1 MNNKMNN
8 RINNKKKKNGRIWTI
23 ILIVIGC
30 IWMLPL
36 IYMISMSFRTPENA
50 FEPVLFIK
58 PFILDNFKAVISDNP
73 LYLNFISSI
82 VTTVFSV
89 AIVALV
95 AAMCAFGLS
104 RRGVRGKNFIY
115 NMLILT
121 LMVPI
126 SALVIPLTQINNNFG
141 WLNKYQGLIFPY
153 AALGIPFAMVILKG
167 FMDEF
172 PAELEDAATVDG
184 CNDYRLF
191 VSIVIPSLRPGLVV
205 VIIWQFL
212 TSWNEFF
219 LALVTLNDKNMKTLT
234 LIPMQYQGFYFS
246 QPGRLFAIL
255 VLISIPMI
263 VFYALV
269 QKNFVKGLM
278 SGAVKG

>member
-1 MNNKMNN
+1 MRSTKK
-8 RINNKKKKNGRIWTI
+8 INEWICI
-23 ILIVIGC
+23 VALLVIGL

-36 IYMISMSFRTPENA
+36 IYMVSMSFRTPEKA
-50 FEPVLFIK
+50 FEPVLFVK
-58 PFILDNFKAVISDNP
+58 PFILDNFKTVIRDNP

-89 AIVALV
+89 AIVAIV
-95 AAMCAFGLS
+95 AAMAAFGLS
-104 RRGVRGKNFIY
+104 RKGVKGKRFIY
-115 NMLILT
+115 NMLMVT

-126 SALVIPLTQINNNFG
+126 SALVIPLTQINSSFN

-153 AALGIPFAMVILKG
+153 AALGIPFALVILKG
-167 FMDEF
+167 FMDDF
-172 PAELEDAATVDG
+172 PAELEDAAIVDG
-184 CNDYRLF
+184 CNDYKLF
-191 VSIVIPSLRPGLVV
+191 VNIVLPSLRPGMIV

-246 QPGRLFAIL
+246 QPGCLFAIL
-255 VLISIPMI
+255 VIISIPMI
-263 VFYALV
+263 VFYILV

-278 SGAVKG
+278 SGAIKG

>member
-1 MNNKMNN
+1 MRK
-8 RINNKKKKNGRIWTI
+8 NKKSSQWKW
-23 ILIVIGC
+23 ILGLSVIGF
-30 IWMLPL
+30 IWMVPL
-36 IYMISMSFRTPENA
+36 IFMISMSFRTSENA

-58 PFILDNFKAVISDNP
+58 PFVLDNFKTVISQNP
-73 LYLNFISSI
+73 LYLNFLSSVVVTISSVI
-82 VTTVFSV
+82 
-89 AIVALV
+89 IVASV
-95 AAMCAFGLS
+95 AAMAAFGLS
-104 RRGVRGKNFIY
+104 RKGVKFKNLIY
-115 NMLILT
+115 NMLMIT

-126 SALVIPLTQINNNFG
+126 SALVIPLTQINSSFH
-141 WLNKYQGLIFPY
+141 WLNKFQGLILPY
-153 AALGIPFAMVILKG
+153 AALGIPFALVILKG
-167 FMDEF
+167 FMDSF

-191 VSIVIPSLRPGLVV
+191 ANIVVPSLKPGLVV
-205 VIIWQFL
+205 VVIWQFL

-219 LALVTLNDKNMKTLT
+219 LALVTINDKNLKTLT

-246 QPGRLFAIL
+246 QPGCLFAIL
-255 VLISIPMI
+255 VIISIPMI

>member
-1 MNNKMNN
+1 M
-8 RINNKKKKNGRIWTI
+8 RKKKKNSQWRWVLGLAI
-23 ILIVIGC
+23 IAF
-30 IWMLPL
+30 IWMVPL
-36 IYMISMSFRTPENA
+36 VFMVSMSFRTSENA
-50 FEPVLFIK
+50 FEPVLFIE
-58 PFILDNFKAVISDNP
+58 PFVLDNFKTVISQNP
-73 LYLNFISSI
+73 LYLNFLSSI
-82 VTTVFSV
+82 VITSSSV
-89 AIVALV
+89 IIVAAI
-95 AAMCAFGLS
+95 AAMAAFGLS
-104 RRGVRGKNFIY
+104 RKGVKFKNFIY
-115 NMLILT
+115 NVLMIT

-126 SALVIPLTQINNNFG
+126 SALVIPLTQINSTLH
-141 WLNKYQGLIFPY
+141 WLNKFQGLILPY
-153 AALGIPFAMVILKG
+153 AALGIPFALVILKG
-167 FMDEF
+167 FMDSF

-191 VSIVIPSLRPGLVV
+191 ANIVVPSLKPGLVV

-219 LALVTLNDKNMKTLT
+219 LALVTINDKNLKPLT

-246 QPGRLFAIL
+246 QPGCLFAIL
-255 VLISIPMI
+255 VIISIPMI

>member
-1 MNNKMNN
+1 MIM
-8 RINNKKKKNGRIWTI
+8 KKNHSEWIWI
-23 ILIVIGC
+23 IGLWIVGC
-30 IWMLPL
+30 IWMVPL
-36 IYMISMSFRTPENA
+36 VYMVSMAFRTPENA

-58 PFILDNFKAVISDNP
+58 PFILNNFITVIRDNP
-73 LYLNFISSI
+73 LYLNFISSVVI
-82 VTTVFSV
+82 TVSSV
-89 AIVALV
+89 IIVALV
-95 AAMCAFGLS
+95 ASMAAFGLS
-104 RRGVRGKNFIY
+104 RNGVKGKSVIY
-115 NMLILT
+115 NMLMLT

-126 SALVIPLTQINNNFG
+126 SALVIPLTQINNNFH

-153 AALGIPFAMVILKG
+153 AALGIPFALVILKG

-191 VSIVIPSLRPGLVV
+191 VNIVIPSLQPGLVV
-205 VIIWQFL
+205 VVIWQFL

-246 QPGRLFAIL
+246 QPGCLFAIL
-255 VLISIPMI
+255 VIISIPMI

>member
-1 MNNKMNN
+1 MRK
-8 RINNKKKKNGRIWTI
+8 NKKNSQWKW
-23 ILIVIGC
+23 ILGLSVIGF
-30 IWMLPL
+30 IWMVPL
-36 IYMISMSFRTPENA
+36 IFMISMSFRTSENA

-58 PFILDNFKAVISDNP
+58 PFVLDNFKTVISQNP
-73 LYLNFISSI
+73 LYLNFLSSVV
-82 VTTVFSV
+82 VTVSSV
-89 AIVALV
+89 IIVAAV
-95 AAMCAFGLS
+95 ASMAAFGLS
-104 RRGVRGKNFIY
+104 RKGVKFKNLIY
-115 NMLILT
+115 NMLMIT

-126 SALVIPLTQINNNFG
+126 SALVIPLTQINSSFH
-141 WLNKYQGLIFPY
+141 WLNKFQGLILPY
-153 AALGIPFAMVILKG
+153 AALGIPFALVILKG
-167 FMDEF
+167 FMDSF

-191 VSIVIPSLRPGLVV
+191 ANIVIPTLKPGLVV
-205 VIIWQFL
+205 IIIWQFL

-219 LALVTLNDKNMKTLT
+219 LALVTINDKNLKTLT

-246 QPGRLFAIL
+246 QPGCLFAIL
-255 VLISIPMI
+255 VIISIPMI